1 MFLSPPEMKT
11 KNNYVPGK
19 GSFKYICSLL
29 HIQPK
34 AMFGFMFVKEL
45 PARHFLEI
53 FLMFANS

>member
-1 MFLSPPEMKT
+1 MKT

-53 FLMFANS
+53 FLKFANS